1 MLVLKCLLLCLQ
13 CLTTI
18 HSNVIVTLTASIFN
32 THRLIKTVVFEINLQ
47 VRLHLWGIFNPLPP
61 SNAIQKRKKKRKYF
75 QFCIVTTKKISL
87 LWKMKFNYLGIF
99 QSLKLRILLEK
110 FLSISLKLI
119 STWTTSGCYGLM
131 TKRYALQTKVMCFI
145 WPYFKQPI
153 FSVEFFGSFVAQK
166 THALIC
172 T

>member
-1 MLVLKCLLLCLQ
+1 
-13 CLTTI
+13 
-18 HSNVIVTLTASIFN
+18 
-32 THRLIKTVVFEINLQ
+32 

-119 STWTTSGCYGLM
+119 ST
-131 TKRYALQTKVMCFI
+131 
-145 WPYFKQPI
+145 
-153 FSVEFFGSFVAQK
+153 
-166 THALIC
+166 
-172 T
+172 